1 MPTVPAP
8 NTAPPNGTR
17 LRLTMLIATLI
28 IGVAAA
34 QSAPPLVPDGLTVAP
49 LTHHQGTWDPDG
61 IGRGYL
67 AMGAAWHDYNQDGQL
82 DLFVA
87 GGEAP
92 NTLLTNLGDG
102 TFAVSPH
109 AADVALPNRL
119 CGGGVWGDF
128 DNDGYPDLFVNCDG
142 ENALFRNLQGDGFED
157 VTAEMGLTNR
167 GKSTSATWGDYNQD
181 GRLDLYVSNW
191 TCSPECVPEDVTKN
205 QDVLY
210 RNDGDRFTDVTNQIL
225 DVDATRGAALAVA
238 FADVDLDGDV
248 DLFIANDKYRHPI
261 GNVLFRNDGLGCNG
275 WCWTNISKEA
285 NTHQR
290 IHSMGVAI
298 GDLDRNGALDL
309 YISNMMSPMLLLLGQ
324 PGEPYEDATQTL
336 DVGINPPGT
345 AVGWGTAFVDLDN
358 DGRLDLYLA
367 TSGMPA
373 LAGSFYGG
381 TQPDLEDFRRPY
393 PDAVFMQQP
402 DGSLQPATPPDDGDA
417 AEANMALAMAD
428 YDNNGDVDAAIGVW
442 QRGYKLLRN
451 NTSSTHQERSWIMLD
466 LRGGGPVNREA
477 IGATVR
483 VTTSSGVTQ
492 VQTKFRGGTFGGN
505 HDPRLHFGLA
515 DGHVTQVTVTWPDG
529 RVTEHGPLEART
541 LHQLDHP
548 EAP

>member
-1 MPTVPAP
+1 MPSVPAP
-8 NTAPPNGTR
+8 PPTSSLGTGL
-17 LRLTMLIATLI
+17 LRVWLLATFM

-34 QSAPPLVPDGLTVAP
+34 QNASPLVPDDAALDAP
-49 LTHHQGTWDPDG
+49 PSHFGTWDPDG

-67 AMGAAWHDYNQDGQL
+67 AMGAAWHDANQDGHL

-87 GGEAP
+87 GGEQP
-92 NTLLTNLGDG
+92 NTLLENRGDG
-102 TFAVSPH
+102 TFDVSPH
-109 AADVALPNRL
+109 SADVALEDRL

-142 ENALFRNLQGDGFED
+142 QNALFRNLQGTGFED
-157 VTAEMGLTNR
+157 VTDAMGLTGQ

-181 GRLDLYVSNW
+181 GLLDLYVSNW

-210 RNDGDRFTDVTNQIL
+210 RNDGDRFTDVTADLL
-225 DVDATRGAALAVA
+225 DVAATRGAALAVV
-238 FADVDLDGDV
+238 FADLDLDGDA

-261 GNVLFRNDGLGCNG
+261 GNVLFRNDGPGCNG
-275 WCWTNISKEA
+275 WCWTDVSKA
-285 NTHQR
+285 MNAHQR

-298 GDLDRNGALDL
+298 GDLTQNGALDL

-324 PGEPYEDATQTL
+324 PSGPYEDATQIMN
-336 DVGINPPGT
+336 VGINPPGT
-345 AVGWGTAFVDLDN
+345 AVGWGTAFADLDHN
-358 DGRLDLYLA
+358 GHLDLYLA

-373 LAGSFYGG
+373 LAGSFYSG

-402 DGSLQPATPPDDGDA
+402 DGSLQAVTPHDHGDA
-417 AEANMALAMAD
+417 AEPNMALSMAD
-428 YDNNGDVDAAIGVW
+428 YDNDGDVDAALGIW
-442 QRGYKLLRN
+442 QDRYRLLRN
-451 NTSSTHQERSWIMLD
+451 TTSETAPDRGWIMLD

-477 IGATVR
+477 LGATVR
-483 VTTSSGVTQ
+483 VTTTSGVTY

-505 HDPRLHFGLA
+505 HDPRMHFGLGDDTVA
-515 DGHVTQVTVTWPDG
+515 GVSVTWPDG
-529 RVTEHGPLEART
+529 QVSEHGALTAGS
-541 LHQLDHP
+541 LHVLNHP